1 MREFGNPCGPSPS
14 LIGLF
19 DEGSCPPRCISFKSP
34 LQPVS
39 AHSPVCSMGSGLL
52 SLSLL
57 LLVSGSYAQPQCSL
71 ITPNLLRAE
80 SEETIIIDAQGQN
93 AAFEVEIIIH
103 EFPQKKLNLASAKVT
118 LNSDNKFLGTATVK
132 IPSADVP
139 KDKQNKQYVYVS
151 LKSNVCALEK
161 VVMLSY
167 HSGYIFLQTDKTIY
181 TPGSTVLYRIYSMN
195 YKMQPISKT
204 LIIEF
209 VTPDG
214 VIVKRDSIL
223 QDSKSGI
230 ISLSHKLPELLSL
243 GVWTISAKYEDTP
256 QQNYTT
262 NFEVKEYVLPSM
274 EIILKPDTNF
284 FYADANSFGVD
295 IHAQYLYGKHV
306 DGYAFVL
313 FGIRKDNVKK
323 GIPESLTR
331 VRIDDGEGRA
341 ELKREDLVK
350 YFAKQEDML
359 QYCLYVTVS
368 VVTETGSDMVE
379 AEIECI
385 NIVTTPYKILFTR
398 TSKYFKPGMPFDMMV
413 YVTNPDG
420 SPARRITV
428 AAEPGNIEGTTQ
440 ADGTTRL
447 TMNTRPD
454 IDRLHITVKTKDP
467 VLPAARQATATMTA
481 TAYRPSK
488 AQGNYLHISI
498 AGSEIK
504 PGENIPVNFNIR
516 NTDAGVQNLIQQ
528 FTYLIMSR
536 GRIVKVGRQAR
547 QPGQPFVTMSL
558 SVTEALIPSFRI
570 VAYYIV
576 SSGGARD
583 VVSDSLWVDVV
594 DECMGTLSVTGDK
607 DRDNAI
613 QTPGSPMKLKLRA
626 DHKSYVGLVAV
637 DKGVYVLNSK
647 FKNTQKKVWDSVEKS
662 DIGCTPGSGANSE
675 GVFSDA
681 GLALQTSFG
690 TNTAQRSEAHCP
702 APAQRRKRSSVAIIE
717 IKAGKA
723 SEYKDKAKKCCLDGM
738 QENLM
743 GHTCERRARYIL
755 DGKECVD
762 AFVDCCKYYEK
773 KREAERLSK
782 DEDTLGRSDEDDEY
796 MLDSDIVSRT
806 EFPESWFWKVEQ
818 MVEKA
823 DANGISTKTLNV
835 FLKDSIT
842 TWEVLAVSLSET
854 KGLCVAQPYEIKVM
868 KDFFIDLKLPY
879 SVVRNE
885 QVEIRAILYNYRN
898 DRIKVRVE
906 LTHNPEFC
914 SLATP
919 KKKYRQ
925 EVWIG
930 ALSSTAVPMVIVP
943 LTLGQHDIEVKASVA
958 GSFANDGVRKK
969 LKVVPEGMRI
979 AQDVKTVILEPDV
992 KGKDGVQEEEI
1003 KALNPK
1009 NVVPRTDID
1018 TTITL
1023 QGTPISQMVEDAID
1037 GNNMNHLIV
1046 VPFGCGEQNMMTTTA
1061 SVIATRYLDTTGQWP
1076 RVGVNRRNEALNN
1089 MKYGY
1094 TRQMAYRKPDNSY
1107 AAFQNIPTS
1116 TWLTGY
1122 VARVFGMAQ
1131 EFIEIEANVLC
1142 GAVKWLILER
1152 QKPDG
1157 LFYEN
1162 APVFMQIM
1170 AGGITT
1176 GAAEV
1181 DSSLT
1186 AFIVIAMLECRRTCN
1201 AHVNNLQVSIDK
1213 ATDYLIGRYP
1223 GLQTPYSIA
1232 ITSYALALAGK
1243 LPNTNKL
1250 LSVAI
1255 DKTHWVEPGKHFISL
1270 EATSYGLLCLLKMK
1284 EFDLTGGIV
1293 HWLSEKRYYGEV
1305 LGSTQATIVMFQA
1318 LAQYQ
1323 TDVPGLNEL
1332 NLDVSL
1338 HLPERQQ
1345 PLTYRI
1351 NHENALLARS
1361 AETRLNQDF
1370 VVKAKGK
1377 GQGTIRVVTVYH
1389 ALVTEKERKCSN
1401 FDLTV
1406 KVKEERIAKRP
1417 EGAMGT
1423 VSIEAC
1429 ARYLKNFDATMSI
1442 IDISMMTGY
1451 SPDTDSL
1458 DRLMKGV
1465 DKYISKYEVNKGA
1478 NERGTLILYLNKISH
1493 TEEECVKFY
1502 AHQFFEVGF
1511 IQPASVT
1518 VYDYYNPENRCTK
1531 FYHVEEGSALLGRI
1545 CQDDICRCAEEN
1557 CFMQQ
1562 QIEGK
1567 ITAEMRVN
1575 MACAPG
1581 VDFVYKAT
1589 LTEVQ
1594 QSENFD
1600 NYVMRIHKV
1609 IKQGTDENLEDKTRN
1624 FISHI
1629 KCRRA
1634 LSMQLNRDYLIW
1646 GVTGDLWRQPDGY
1659 SYIIGKDTWIE
1670 WWPNERECQ
1679 QRENLDLCDDFETVS
1694 DNLEIVGCPN

>member
-1 MREFGNPCGPSPS
+1 
-14 LIGLF
+14 
-19 DEGSCPPRCISFKSP
+19 
-34 LQPVS
+34 
-39 AHSPVCSMGSGLL
+39 MGCGLL

-93 AAFEVEIIIH
+93 AAFEAEIIIQ
-103 EFPQKKLNLASAKVT
+103 EFPQKKLNLVSAKVA
-118 LNSDNKFLGTATVK
+118 LNSNNGFLGTATVK

-139 KDKQNKQYVYVS
+139 KDTKNKQYVYVS
-151 LKSNVCALEK
+151 LKSNVCVLEK

-214 VIVKRDSIL
+214 IIVKRDSVL
-223 QDSKSGI
+223 QNSKSGI

-262 NFEVKEYVLPSM
+262 NFEVKEYVLPSI
-274 EIILKPDTNF
+274 EIILKPDTNY

-306 DGYAFVL
+306 EGYAFVL
-313 FGIRKDNVKK
+313 FGIRNNDVKK

-341 ELKREDLVK
+341 ELKRNHLVK
-350 YFAKQEDML
+350 YFEKQEDML
-359 QYCLYVTVS
+359 QFSLYVTVT
-368 VVTETGSDMVE
+368 VFTETGSDMVE
-379 AEIECI
+379 AEIDNI
-385 NIVTTPYKILFTR
+385 KIVTTPYQILFTK

-420 SPARRITV
+420 SPAHRIPV
-428 AAEPGNIEGTTQ
+428 VAEPGNIKGTTQ

-447 TMNTRPD
+447 KMNTPGN
-454 IDRLHITVKTKDP
+454 INRLPITVKTDVP
-467 VLPAARQATATMTA
+467 VLPAERQATATMTA

-488 AQGNYLHISI
+488 AHGNYLHISI

-504 PGENIPVNFNIR
+504 PHEETDVNFIIR
-516 NTDAGVQNLIQQ
+516 NLDTSVQNQINH
-528 FTYLIMSR
+528 FTYL
-536 GRIVKVGRQAR
+536 
-547 QPGQPFVTMSL
+547 
-558 SVTEALIPSFRI
+558 
-570 VAYYIV
+570 
-576 SSGGARD
+576 
-583 VVSDSLWVDVV
+583 
-594 DECMGTLSVTGDK
+594 LSVTGDK

-613 QTPGSPMKLKLRA
+613 QAPGSPMKLRLRA
-626 DHKSYVGLVAV
+626 DPKAYVGLVIV
-637 DKGVYVLNSK
+637 DKGVFVLNKK
-647 FKNTQKKVWDSVEKS
+647 FKITQKKVWDSVEKS

-690 TNTAQRSEAHCP
+690 ANTAQRTEAHCP
-702 APAQRRKRSSVAIIE
+702 ALAQRRKRSSVAIIE

-743 GHTCERRARYIL
+743 GHSCERRARYIL

-762 AFVDCCKYYEK
+762 AFLDCCKYYEK
-773 KREAERLSK
+773 RREDERKSK
-782 DEDTLGRSDEDDEY
+782 DEDTLARSEEDDEY

-823 DANGISTKTLNV
+823 DANGISSKVLSV

-885 QVEIRAILYNYRN
+885 QVEIRAILYNYR
-898 DRIKVRVE
+898 DIRIKVRVE

-958 GSFANDGVRKK
+958 GTFANDGVRKK
-969 LKVVPEGMRI
+969 LNVVPEGMRI
-979 AQDVKTVILEPDV
+979 AQDLQTIILQPEV
-992 KGKDGVQEEEI
+992 KGKDGVQEEKIE
-1003 KALNPK
+1003 ALNPK

>member
-1 MREFGNPCGPSPS
+1 
-14 LIGLF
+14 
-19 DEGSCPPRCISFKSP
+19 
-34 LQPVS
+34 
-39 AHSPVCSMGSGLL
+39 MGCGLL

-93 AAFEVEIIIH
+93 AAFEAEIIIQ
-103 EFPQKKLNLASAKVT
+103 EFPQKKLNLVSAKVA
-118 LNSDNKFLGTATVK
+118 LNSNNGFLGTATVK

-139 KDKQNKQYVYVS
+139 KDTKNKQYVYVS
-151 LKSNVCALEK
+151 LKSNVCVLEK

-214 VIVKRDSIL
+214 IIVKRDSVL
-223 QDSKSGI
+223 QNSKSGI

-274 EIILKPDTNF
+274 EIILKPDTNY

-306 DGYAFVL
+306 EGYAFVL
-313 FGIRKDNVKK
+313 FGIRNNDVKK

-341 ELKREDLVK
+341 ELKRNHLVK
-350 YFAKQEDML
+350 YFEKQEDML
-359 QYCLYVTVS
+359 QFSLYVTVT
-368 VVTETGSDMVE
+368 VFTETGSDMVE
-379 AEIECI
+379 AEIDNI
-385 NIVTTPYKILFTR
+385 KIVTTPYQILFTK

-420 SPARRITV
+420 SPAHRIPV
-428 AAEPGNIEGTTQ
+428 VAEPGNIKGTTQ

-447 TMNTRPD
+447 KMNTPGN
-454 IDRLHITVKTKDP
+454 INRLPITVKTDVP
-467 VLPAARQATATMTA
+467 VLPAERQATATMTA

-488 AQGNYLHISI
+488 AHGNYLHISI

-504 PGENIPVNFNIR
+504 PHEETDVNFIIR
-516 NTDAGVQNLIQQ
+516 NLDTSVQNQINH
-528 FTYLIMSR
+528 FTYL
-536 GRIVKVGRQAR
+536 
-547 QPGQPFVTMSL
+547 
-558 SVTEALIPSFRI
+558 
-570 VAYYIV
+570 
-576 SSGGARD
+576 
-583 VVSDSLWVDVV
+583 
-594 DECMGTLSVTGDK
+594 LSVTGDK

-613 QTPGSPMKLKLRA
+613 QAPGSPMKLRLRA
-626 DHKSYVGLVAV
+626 DPKAYVGLVIV
-637 DKGVYVLNSK
+637 DKGVFVLNKK
-647 FKNTQKKVWDSVEKS
+647 FKITQKKVWDSVEKS

-690 TNTAQRSEAHCP
+690 ANTAQRTEAHCP
-702 APAQRRKRSSVAIIE
+702 ALAQRRKRSSVAIIE

-743 GHTCERRARYIL
+743 GHTCERRTRYIL

-762 AFVDCCKYYEK
+762 AFLDCCKYYEK
-773 KREAERLSK
+773 RREDERKSK
-782 DEDTLGRSDEDDEY
+782 DEDTLARSEEDDEY

-818 MVEKA
+818 MVEEA
-823 DANGISTKTLNV
+823 DANGISSKVLSV

-885 QVEIRAILYNYRN
+885 QVEIRAILYNYR
-898 DRIKVRVE
+898 DIRIKVRVE

-914 SLATP
+914 SLSTP

-958 GSFANDGVRKK
+958 GTFANDGVRKK
-969 LKVVPEGMRI
+969 LNVVPEGMRI
-979 AQDVKTVILEPDV
+979 AQDLQTIILQPEV
-992 KGKDGVQEEEI
+992 KGKDGVQEEKIE
-1003 KALNPK
+1003 ALNPK